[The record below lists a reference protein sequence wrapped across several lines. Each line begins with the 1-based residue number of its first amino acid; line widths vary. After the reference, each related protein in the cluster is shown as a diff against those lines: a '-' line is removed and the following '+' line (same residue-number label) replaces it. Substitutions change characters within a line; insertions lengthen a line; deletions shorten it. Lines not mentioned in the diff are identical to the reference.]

1 MKTRRP
7 SSRRLAGVLVR
18 AMHQAKTVASTSASR
33 VRGTA
38 MTRLVSSTSNVAGS
52 PSTLRQ
58 FSRVSVP
65 GWPGAAL
72 QKVPNTTMPSG

>member
-1 MKTRRP
+1 
-7 SSRRLAGVLVR
+7 
-18 AMHQAKTVASTSASR
+18 
-33 VRGTA
+33 

-52 PSTLRQ
+52 DKTLRQ

-72 QKVPNTTMPSG
+72 QKVPKTTMPSG

>member
-1 MKTRRP
+1 M
-7 SSRRLAGVLVR
+7 A
-18 AMHQAKTVASTSASR
+18 
-33 VRGTA
+33 
-38 MTRLVSSTSNVAGS
+38 RLVSSTSNVAGS
-52 PSTLRQ
+52 ASTLRQ